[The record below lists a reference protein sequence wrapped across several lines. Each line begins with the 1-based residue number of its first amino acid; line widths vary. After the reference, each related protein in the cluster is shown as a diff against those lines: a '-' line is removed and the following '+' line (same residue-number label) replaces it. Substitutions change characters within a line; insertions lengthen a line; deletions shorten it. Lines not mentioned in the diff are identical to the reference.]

1 MAEHE
6 RDVDVIVIGTGP
18 GGEYAANTLA
28 KAGLAVAGVED
39 RLVGGECPFWGCIPS
54 KMMIRAGNLVVEGN
68 RVNGMAGTAR
78 VDPDWA
84 PVAHRIRAED
94 TEGS

>member
-68 RVNGMAGTAR
+68 RASSRFAAGARRRGCRHRRDTAR
-78 VDPDWA
+78 
-84 PVAHRIRAED
+84 HTRR
-94 TEGS
+94 